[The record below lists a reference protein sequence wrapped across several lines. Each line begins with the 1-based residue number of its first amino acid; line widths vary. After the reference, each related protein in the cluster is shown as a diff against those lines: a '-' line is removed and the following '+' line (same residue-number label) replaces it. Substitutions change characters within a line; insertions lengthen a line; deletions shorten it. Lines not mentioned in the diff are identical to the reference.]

1 MRELKTND
9 VSVSVT
15 PLTCLNRDIAAL
27 ISSNVFVCIS
37 AAKAVIDEC
46 YETDLLIIEGAN

>member
-46 YETDLLIIEGAN
+46 YETDLMIIEGAN